1 MTKQFDDAV
10 EIAKAHLIMTPES
23 GHTCTDSQSISHALL
38 EAKERIE
45 ELESQILRNNKEE
58 EHVFEAWRKKVDY
71 SSRRISSLEECL
83 FKKDKALAKCYN
95 SVPIT
100 FPINPEHTGFLFDI
114 SETSLKALALNPNQ
128 YQERVK
134 ARDRVI
140 EAARA
145 CNQWIEHSALEN
157 MECREDEDCDH
168 CLGIQF
174 LSDAKSA
181 LAELDRIEERLP

>member
-10 EIAKAHLIMTPES
+10 ELAKIIMGERHPLHES
-23 GHTCTDSQSISHALL
+23 MLARALL

-45 ELESQILRNNKEE
+45 ELE
-58 EHVFEAWRKKVDY
+58 A
-71 SSRRISSLEECL
+71 CL
-83 FKKDKALAKCYN
+83 AEKDGALAKCYN